1 VAGDASTVIQNYKPE
16 EVARIRESAQIVGK
30 CLLALGREVR
40 PGVSTLDLDKVA
52 EKFIRDQGGEPAFLG
67 YRGFPASICASVN
80 EEVVHGIPS
89 AKRILKEGDV
99 ISLDIGVKKAGFYA
113 DAARTFPVGPVEM
126 LAPEYRRLLD
136 ATEKSL
142 AAGIEQV
149 RPEGRGSDISA
160 AIERTV
166 KEAGF
171 SVVRALVG
179 HGVGRALHEEPQV
192 PNYGRPGE
200 GPKLRVGMVLAIEPM
215 VNAGTADVVTLADQ
229 WTVVTADRKRSAHFE
244 HTVAIG
250 AAGPE
255 VLSLVEAD

>member
-1 VAGDASTVIQNYKPE
+1 VAGGANSMIRTYGTD
-16 EVARIRESAQIVGK
+16 EVARIRESAEIVGR
-30 CLLALGREVR
+30 CLLALGKEVR
-40 PGVSTLDLDKVA
+40 PGISTLDLDKVA
-52 EKFIRDQGGEPAFLG
+52 ATFIRDHGGEAAFLG
-67 YRGFPASICASVN
+67 YRGYPASICASVN

-89 AKRILKEGDV
+89 AKRVLREGDV
-99 ISLDIGVKKAGFYA
+99 VSLDIGVKKAGFYA
-113 DAARTFPVGPVEM
+113 DAARTFPVGTI
-126 LAPEYRRLLD
+126 APELRKLLD
-136 ATEKSL
+136 TTERAL
-142 AAGIEQV
+142 LAGIEKA
-149 RPEGRGSDISA
+149 RPEGRVSDISA

-166 KEAGF
+166 KEDGF

-255 VLSLVEAD
+255 VLSLVQVD

>member
-1 VAGDASTVIQNYKPE
+1 MIQTYGAE
-16 EVARIRESAQIVGK
+16 EIAKIRESAQIVGQ
-30 CLLALGREVR
+30 CLHALAREVR
-40 PGVSTLDLDKVA
+40 PGISTLDLDRVA
-52 EKFIRDQGGEPAFLG
+52 EWFIRDRGGEPAFLG
-67 YRGFPASICASVN
+67 YRGFPASICASLN

-89 AKRILKEGDV
+89 AKRILREGDV

-113 DAARTFPVGPVEM
+113 DAARTFAVGAI
-126 LAPEYRRLLD
+126 APEAQRLLD
-136 ATEKSL
+136 STERAL
-142 AAGIEQV
+142 HAGIEQAK
-149 RPEGRGSDISA
+149 PDGRVSDISA

-166 KEAGF
+166 KEGGF

-200 GPKLRVGMVLAIEPM
+200 GPKLKVGMVLAIEPM
-215 VNAGTADVVTLADQ
+215 VNLGTADVVTLADQ

-250 AAGPE
+250 ATGPD
-255 VLSLVEAD
+255 VLSLVAD

>member
-1 VAGDASTVIQNYKPE
+1 MAHGTMNRPYGAE
-16 EVARIRESAQIVGK
+16 EVALIRESAQIVGR
-30 CLLALGREVR
+30 CLRHLTREVR
-40 PGVSTLDLDKVA
+40 PGVSTLDLDRIA
-52 EKFIRDQGGEPAFLG
+52 EQFIRDHGGEPAFLG

-89 AKRILKEGDV
+89 ATRRLNEGDV
-99 ISLDIGVKKAGFYA
+99 ISLDIGVKKAGFFG
-113 DAARTFPVGPVEM
+113 DAARTFAVGTVT
-126 LAPEYRRLLD
+126 PETQRLLE
-136 ATEKSL
+136 ATERSL
-142 AAGIEQV
+142 HAGIDRA
-149 RPEGRGSDISA
+149 RPEGRVSDISA

-166 KEAGF
+166 KAAGF

-215 VNAGTADVVTLADQ
+215 VNAGTANVVTLSDE

-255 VLSLVEAD
+255 ILSLIEAD

>member
-1 VAGDASTVIQNYKPE
+1 MAGDASSVIQTYKPE
-16 EVARIRESAQIVGK
+16 EIARIRESAQIVGQ

-40 PGVSTLDLDKVA
+40 PGVSTLALDKVA
-52 EKFIRDQGGEPAFLG
+52 EKFIRDRGGEPAFLG

-99 ISLDIGVKKAGFYA
+99 VSLDIGVKKAGFYA
-113 DAARTFPVGPVEM
+113 DAARTFPVGTIATE
-126 LAPEYRRLLD
+126 LTRLLD
-136 ATEKSL
+136 ATERSL

-149 RPEGRGSDISA
+149 RPDGRVSDISA